1 MPHAVKIENK
11 HKGEEKMKKRNVV
24 KLISLGVLAAALM
37 AGSSVQA
44 EGEKVVTAMTSIDLT
59 PELCDP
65 VKSGPDFRLYE
76 MIYDPLV
83 RYGEN
88 GEIEPGFANM
98 IPFSSIINPS

>member
-1 MPHAVKIENK
+1 
-11 HKGEEKMKKRNVV
+11 MKKRNVV
-24 KLISLGVLAAALM
+24 KLVSFGVLAATLM
-37 AGSSVQA
+37 ACSSVQE

-88 GEIEPGFANM
+88 GEIKPALAESWEISEDGTTYM
-98 IPFSSIINPS
+98 YRV